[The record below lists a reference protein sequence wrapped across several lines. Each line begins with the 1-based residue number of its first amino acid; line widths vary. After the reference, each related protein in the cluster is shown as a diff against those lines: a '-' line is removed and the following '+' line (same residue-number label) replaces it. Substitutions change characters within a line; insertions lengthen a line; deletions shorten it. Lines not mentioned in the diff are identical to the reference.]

1 MNSWTWTAVPA
12 FAFALSLS
20 PPAVASTRL
29 AVLIVAD
36 EAALSDNL
44 TEVAIA
50 RLAEKPGY
58 ELLGVRELEARLN
71 ELSTVKTEGLRACL
85 AQPACLSQV
94 TELAGVERAVVGD
107 VRREAARYR
116 VELSLVQGKTG
127 TADARLSRESPL
139 DVEHLIATVQAGV
152 FELVPDAQNEVEQA
166 APVARV
172 ESSPPPREIPPAPE
186 ETSGHS
192 RSSDGPSVSVYVAYS
207 TGALAVVALSAAI
220 VTGTIGAAPPVGN
233 SRAEVQNDLE
243 RREKYASL
251 SNGLFVAGGVLAGAS
266 VVSFVVSWD

>member
-1 MNSWTWTAVPA
+1 MKAWPVVIPA
-12 FAFALSLS
+12 FALAFSLTR
-20 PPAVASTRL
+20 PAAASTRL

-36 EAALSDNL
+36 EAPLSDNL

-58 ELLGVRELEARLN
+58 ELLGVRELETRMN

-94 TELAGVERAVVGD
+94 AEIAGVERAVVGD
-107 VRREAARYR
+107 VRRESAGYR
-116 VELSLVQGKTG
+116 VELSLVLGKTG
-127 TADARLSRESPL
+127 AADAHLSRESSL
-139 DVEHLIATVQAGV
+139 DVEELIATVQAGV
-152 FELVPDAQNEVEQA
+152 FELVPDAPTGAEQA
-166 APVARV
+166 PPVARV
-172 ESSPPPREIPPAPE
+172 ESPPPPRPAPSAPE
-186 ETSGHS
+186 ESRDSRKSGS
-192 RSSDGPSVSVYVAYS
+192 PSVSTYVAYS
-207 TGALAVVALSAAI
+207 TAALAVVALSAAI

-243 RREKYASL
+243 RRQRYASL
-251 SNGLFVAGGVLAGAS
+251 STGLFVAGGVLAGAS